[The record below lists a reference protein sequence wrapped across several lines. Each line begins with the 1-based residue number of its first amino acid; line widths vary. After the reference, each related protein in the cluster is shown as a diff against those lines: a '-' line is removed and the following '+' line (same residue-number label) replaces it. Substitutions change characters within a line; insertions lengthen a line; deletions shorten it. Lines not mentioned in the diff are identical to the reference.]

1 MDAEVRSEATNV
13 LAELFQ
19 NVGRQAQGQGQPDQ
33 GGGGMLG
40 GIDIAQELQEFA
52 TMPVE
57 LAVLFM
63 DMSVELAEL
72 VLTTLLKAGYTLA
85 KGLTPA

>member
-1 MDAEVRSEATNV
+1 MDTVPHAEAKSL
-13 LAELFQ
+13 LADLFRK
-19 NVGRQAQGQGQPDQ
+19 VGEQPPGQEQSGL
-33 GGGGMLG
+33 LG

-57 LAVLFM
+57 LAMVFM

-72 VLTTLLKAGYTLA
+72 VLTSLAKAGYTLV